1 MKRPLF
7 PLSFA
12 VVTAVVISVVL
23 LSGASSPR
31 IHAQVAGDRTAVQ
44 CGNGLLNG
52 RYGYEIKGTLA
63 GIGPVVLVGT
73 INHQSFDGTYTG
85 AMTASYNGQIVPFL
99 RAPVEKGEQLLLVE
113 TLQRDRVY
121 LDLQAGLRCGLYPFQ
136 DLRQAAPAGDLG
148 KFLRYQCIE
157 RDIDPPHPH

>member
-73 INHQSFDGTYTG
+73 INHQSFNGTYTG

-99 RAPVEKGEQLLLVE
+99 PFSGVFNVNSDCTGTSAFTLPDGTKVTTRIVVVERGKEYFIIN
-113 TLQRDRVY
+113 TD
-121 LDLQAGLRCGLYPFQ
+121 AGNVLSGVIKR
-136 DLRQAAPAGDLG
+136 
-148 KFLRYQCIE
+148 
-157 RDIDPPHPH
+157 ID